1 MEYVNESR
9 EGSQVFYA
17 LLEEIAHTHEVK
29 HHDYASDDDPSGNYH
44 FAGNVAVLFAH
55 SPDDMGF
62 LGRLAEKIYRLANL
76 TGSNK
81 IPKNESV
88 EDTEKDIAT
97 ITVLWMADRRERK
110 QKEADSRVESAPY
123 PESESWAVLLTA
135 IDNLTNEQRNQLI
148 KRLMR

>member
-1 MEYVNESR
+1 MDIIHLEGR

-110 QKEADSRVESAPY
+110 QKEADSPAEPAPY
-123 PESESWAVLLTA
+123 PDDFNDLLRSVNA
-135 IDNLTNEQRNQLI
+135 LSNEQRSELI
-148 KRLMR
+148 RSLMR